1 METIRTLYERAPAP
15 ADSLPPELA
24 AAYDGGLVVPDGQPG
39 ERPYVL
45 VNFIETLDGVISYTQ
60 PGEPYQG
67 TVGGKSDIDHM
78 VMGILRARA
87 DAVIFGSGSLREDKG
102 HIHTPAFIS
111 PPHAEAYA
119 AMRAALG
126 KGEAQPL
133 SVVMSAS
140 GQIDLDERTFHA
152 PDLRVVVVTTLAG
165 EERLRGEALPA
176 GVEVRA
182 VAASVDGAA
191 DAAADAAVDAAG
203 TGTVDVLAM
212 LRLLADDYGVRVAL
226 NEGGPLVL
234 ASFLAAGAVDE
245 LFLTLAPQLAGRA
258 VERPRRALVEGVAFS
273 PADAPNT
280 YLLSVKQAGDHL
292 FLRYAIAR

>member
-1 METIRTLYERAPAP
+1 METMHTLYERAPAP
-15 ADSLPPELA
+15 ANTLPPELA
-24 AAYDGGLVVPDGQPG
+24 SAYDGGLVVPDGPLG

-67 TVGGKSDIDHM
+67 TVGGKSDTDHM

-87 DAVIFGSGSLREDKG
+87 DAVIFGAGSLREDKG
-102 HIHTPAFIS
+102 HIHTPAFVS

-126 KGEAQPL
+126 KGETQPL

-152 PDLRVVVVTTLAG
+152 PDLRVVVVTTAVG

-182 VAASVDGAA
+182 VDASKDGAA
-191 DAAADAAVDAAG
+191 
-203 TGTVDVLAM
+203 TVDVLAM

-258 VERPRRALVEGVAFS
+258 AERPRRALVEGAAFS
-273 PADAPNT
+273 PADAPNARI
-280 YLLSVKQAGDHL
+280 LSVKQAGEHL
-292 FLRYAIAR
+292 FLRYAIER

>member
-1 METIRTLYERAPAP
+1 METMHTLYERASAP
-15 ADSLPPELA
+15 ADSLPPALA
-24 AAYDGGLVVPDGQPG
+24 AAYDGGLVVPDGLPG

-67 TVGGKSDIDHM
+67 TVGGKSDTDHM

-87 DAVIFGSGSLREDKG
+87 DAVIFGAGSLREDKG

-119 AMRAALG
+119 AMRRALG
-126 KGEAQPL
+126 KGELPPL

-152 PDLRVVVVTTLAG
+152 PDLRVVVVTTAVG
-165 EERLRGEALPA
+165 EERLRGETLPA
-176 GVEVRA
+176 GVEVHA
-182 VAASVDGAA
+182 VGASADGAVDG
-191 DAAADAAVDAAG
+191 VE
-203 TGTVDVLAM
+203 TVDVLAM
-212 LRLLADDYGVRVAL
+212 LRLLADDFGVRVAL

-258 VERPRRALVEGVAFS
+258 AERPRRALVEGVAFS
-273 PADAPNT
+273 APDAPNAS
-280 YLLSVKQAGDHL
+280 LLSVKQAGDHL
-292 FLRYAIAR
+292 FLRYAIGK

>member
-1 METIRTLYERAPAP
+1 METMHTLYERAPAP
-15 ADSLPPELA
+15 ASTLPPELA

-102 HIHTPAFIS
+102 HIHTPAFVS
-111 PPHAEAYA
+111 PPQAKAYA

-133 SVVMSAS
+133 SVVISAS

-152 PDLRVVVVTTLAG
+152 PDLRVVVVTTAVG

-182 VAASVDGAA
+182 VDGAE
-191 DAAADAAVDAAG
+191 
-203 TGTVDVLAM
+203 TVDVLAM

-234 ASFLAAGAVDE
+234 ASFLAVGAVDE

-258 VERPRRALVEGVAFS
+258 AERPRRALVEGAAFS

-280 YLLSVKQAGDHL
+280 RILSVKQAGEHL
-292 FLRYAIAR
+292 FLRYAIER

>member
-1 METIRTLYERAPAP
+1 METMHTLYERAPAP
-15 ADSLPPELA
+15 ASTLPPELA

-60 PGEPYQG
+60 PGEPFEG

-87 DAVIFGSGSLREDKG
+87 DAVIFGAGSLREDKG
-102 HIHTPAFIS
+102 HIHTPAFVS
-111 PPHAEAYA
+111 PPQAEAYT

-126 KGEAQPL
+126 KGETQPM

-152 PDLRVVVVTTLAG
+152 PDLRVVVVTTAVG
-165 EERLRGEALPA
+165 EEQLRGKTLPA

-182 VAASVDGAA
+182 VDGAA
-191 DAAADAAVDAAG
+191 DG
-203 TGTVDVLAM
+203 SVDVLAM
-212 LRLLADDYGVRVAL
+212 LRLLADDYGVRVAV

-245 LFLTLAPQLAGRA
+245 IFLTLAPQLAGRSA
-258 VERPRRALVEGVAFS
+258 ERPRRALVEGVAFS
-273 PADAPNT
+273 PTDAPNARI
-280 YLLSVKQAGDHL
+280 LSVKQAGDHL
-292 FLRYAIAR
+292 FLRYAIGR

>member
-1 METIRTLYERAPAP
+1 METMHTLYERAPAP
-15 ADSLPPELA
+15 ASTLPPELA

-102 HIHTPAFIS
+102 HIHTPAFVS
-111 PPHAEAYA
+111 PPQAKAYA

-152 PDLRVVVVTTLAG
+152 PDLRVVVVTTAVG

-182 VAASVDGAA
+182 VDGAE
-191 DAAADAAVDAAG
+191 
-203 TGTVDVLAM
+203 TVDVLAM

-258 VERPRRALVEGVAFS
+258 AERPRRALVEGAAFS

-280 YLLSVKQAGDHL
+280 RILSVKQAGEHL
-292 FLRYAIAR
+292 FLRYAIER

>member
-1 METIRTLYERAPAP
+1 METMHTLYERAPAP
-15 ADSLPPELA
+15 ASTLPPELA

-102 HIHTPAFIS
+102 HIHTPAFVS
-111 PPHAEAYA
+111 PPQAKAYA

-152 PDLRVVVVTTLAG
+152 PDLRVVVVTTAVG

-182 VAASVDGAA
+182 VDGAE
-191 DAAADAAVDAAG
+191 
-203 TGTVDVLAM
+203 TVDVLAM

-234 ASFLAAGAVDE
+234 ASFLAVGAVDE

-258 VERPRRALVEGVAFS
+258 AERPRRALVEGAAFS
-273 PADAPNT
+273 SADAPNT
-280 YLLSVKQAGDHL
+280 RILSVKQAGEHL
-292 FLRYAIAR
+292 FLRYAIER

>member
-1 METIRTLYERAPAP
+1 METMHTLYERVPAP
-15 ADSLPPELA
+15 ASTLPPELA

-102 HIHTPAFIS
+102 HIHTPAFVS
-111 PPHAEAYA
+111 PPQAEAYA

-126 KGEAQPL
+126 KGETQPL

-140 GQIDLDERTFHA
+140 GRIDLDERTFHA
-152 PDLRVVVVTTLAG
+152 PDLRVVIVTTTMG
-165 EERLRGEALPA
+165 EERLRGETLPA

-182 VAASVDGAA
+182 VDG
-191 DAAADAAVDAAG
+191 VE
-203 TGTVDVLAM
+203 TVDVLAM

-258 VERPRRALVEGVAFS
+258 DERPRRALVEGVAFS
-273 PADAPNT
+273 PADAPNARI
-280 YLLSVKQAGDHL
+280 LSVKQAGDHL
-292 FLRYAIAR
+292 FLRYAIGNKEAQWVVLPDPPLS

>member
-1 METIRTLYERAPAP
+1 MEPLHTLYERDTAPA
-15 ADSLPPELA
+15 ASLPPELA

-87 DAVIFGSGSLREDKG
+87 DAVIFASGSLRENKG
-102 HIHTPAFIS
+102 HIHTPAFVS
-111 PPHAEAYA
+111 PPQAEAYA

-126 KGEAQPL
+126 KGETQPL

-152 PDLRVVVVTTLAG
+152 PGLRVIVVTTAVG

-182 VAASVDGAA
+182 VDASQNGAA
-191 DAAADAAVDAAG
+191 DGA
-203 TGTVDVLAM
+203 VDVLAM

-234 ASFLAAGAVDE
+234 ASFLAVGAVDE

-258 VERPRRALVEGVAFS
+258 AERPRRALVEGAAFS
-273 PADAPNT
+273 PADAPNARI
-280 YLLSVKQAGDHL
+280 LSVKQAGEHL
-292 FLRYAIAR
+292 FLRYAIKR

>member
-1 METIRTLYERAPAP
+1 METIRTLYEREPAP
-15 ADSLPPELA
+15 ASTLPPELA

-45 VNFIETLDGVISYTQ
+45 VNFIESLDGVISYTQ
-60 PGEPYQG
+60 PGEPFQG

-87 DAVIFGSGSLREDKG
+87 DAVIFGAGSLREDKG
-102 HIHTPAFIS
+102 HIHTPAFVS

-126 KGEAQPL
+126 KGETQPL

-152 PDLRVVVVTTLAG
+152 PGLRVIVATTAVG
-165 EERLRGEALPA
+165 KERLRGEALPA

-182 VAASVDGAA
+182 VDSAMDGAEA
-191 DAAADAAVDAAG
+191 
-203 TGTVDVLAM
+203 VDVLAM
-212 LRLLADDYGVRVAL
+212 LRLLAEDYGVRVAL

-245 LFLTLAPQLAGRA
+245 LFLTLAPQLAGRTG
-258 VERPRRALVEGVAFS
+258 ERPRRALVEGVAFS
-273 PADAPNT
+273 PADAPNARI
-280 YLLSVKQAGDHL
+280 LSVKQAGDHL
-292 FLRYAIAR
+292 FLRYGIGK

>member
-1 METIRTLYERAPAP
+1 METMHTLYERAPAP
-15 ADSLPPELA
+15 ANTLPPELA
-24 AAYDGGLVVPDGQPG
+24 TAYDGGLVVPDGLPG

-60 PGEPYQG
+60 PGEPFQG

-87 DAVIFGSGSLREDKG
+87 DAVIFGAGSLREDKG
-102 HIHTPAFIS
+102 HIHTPAFVS
-111 PPHAEAYA
+111 PPQAEAYA

-126 KGEAQPL
+126 KGETQPL

-152 PDLRVVVVTTLAG
+152 PDLRVVVVTTAVG
-165 EERLRGEALPA
+165 AERLRGETLPT

-182 VAASVDGAA
+182 VDSAA
-191 DAAADAAVDAAG
+191 D
-203 TGTVDVLAM
+203 GTVDVLAM
-212 LRLLADDYGVRVAL
+212 LRLLAEDYGVRVAL

-245 LFLTLAPQLAGRA
+245 LFLTLAPQLAGRTA
-258 VERPRRALVEGVAFS
+258 ERPRRALVEGFAFS
-273 PADAPNT
+273 PADAPNARV
-280 YLLSVKQAGDHL
+280 LSVKQAGDHL
-292 FLRYAIAR
+292 FLRYAIGR